1 MNNKSLLDRVEKAG
15 LKSKIEQLVEAS
27 MRAREADLNAK
38 REKLR
43 RLFHIEDDY
52 YQQEAKEKL
61 KEKICQELQERKNK
75 ILATKQE
82 RERQTIEF
90 LKQKKLQQYIAS
102 CDEIR
107 PYLRQQLLIDSKA
120 CQRMQMEDRRKQQ
133 QSSKEN
139 QSMWME
145 IAQRSHHTK
154 LQQELEE
161 KHNRQLHAKNVA
173 EFQMKQVNDKRLDER
188 KKYTEMAEITR
199 QNEKELERERLED
212 EREKKE
218 KLLKRVKLATDLK
231 GQLQAAEKER
241 LVRNAKEAEL
251 NKFFADSIKR
261 EIENEIAN
269 RKSDV
274 ETFRNETIQ
283 YLAYLEKVKKER
295 QIEEATKD
303 KIIEELRIKAER
315 ERVRQMQEDSQ
326 KRRNLAEMVY
336 ETQRGQIK
344 ENEERRQYRKDEE
357 FKEINDQRAQYNH
370 KAELEGEKQRHRQA
384 CKQYAT
390 VLLQQEELR
399 RVQER
404 RAREEEAAR
413 LHAILEEQRRCEEEA
428 KKFVSQN
435 IDVLPAHPHTKI
447 MNGRKQC
454 QPHDH
459 IKA

>member
-27 MRAREADLNAK
+27 MRAREVELNAK

-52 YQQEAKEKL
+52 YQQEAKDKL

-120 CQRMQMEDRRKQQ
+120 CQARQIEDRRKQQ
-133 QSSKEN
+133 QATKEN

-145 IAQRSHHTK
+145 IAQRSNNVK
-154 LQQELEE
+154 LQQEVEE
-161 KHNRQLHAKNVA
+161 KYNRQLHAKNVA
-173 EFQMKQVNDKRLDER
+173 EFQIKQVNDKRLDER
-188 KKYTEMAEITR
+188 KKYTDMAEITR
-199 QNEKELERERLED
+199 QNERELERERLED
-212 EREKKE
+212 DKEKKD
-218 KLLKRVKLATDLK
+218 KLLKRVKLAADLK
-231 GQLQAAEKER
+231 SQLEMAEKER
-241 LVRNAKEAEL
+241 LARNAKEAEL
-251 NKFFADSIKR
+251 NKLFADSIKR
-261 EIENEIAN
+261 EVEKELAD

-274 ETFRNETIQ
+274 ETFRNETMQ
-283 YLAYLEKVKKER
+283 YLAYMEKIKKER
-295 QIEEATKD
+295 EIEEATKD
-303 KIIEELRIKAER
+303 KIIEELRLKADR
-315 ERVRQMQEDSQ
+315 ERIRQMQEDTQ

-336 ETQRGQIK
+336 ETQRNQIK
-344 ENEERRQYRKDEE
+344 ENEERRQYQKDEE
-357 FKEINDQRAQYNH
+357 FNEATDKRAQYNH
-370 KAELEGEKQRHRQA
+370 RAEQETEKQRHRQA

-390 VLLQQEELR
+390 VLLQQEEIR
-399 RVQER
+399 RMQER

-413 LHAILEEQRRCEEEA
+413 LHVFFEEQRRCEEEA

-435 IDVLPAHPHTKI
+435 IDVLPAHPNTKI

-459 IKA
+459 VKV